1 MLLAF
6 QISDIVTVPF
16 GWLLKVL
23 YDLTTNYGVAI
34 IIFSVLVKLVLL
46 PMNAKGKKGMMKMSR
61 LTPDVERIKR
71 KYSDDQNKQQ
81 QAIQELYKKEG
92 VSTCSGCIWSFIPIL
107 ILFPL
112 YTVIRQPIVYMLGET
127 AENATLITNTIME
140 AAPDLFGKNTY
151 YAQMTAARHIP
162 EFVEEIRAVLP
173 NISAETLAG
182 VNFNFL
188 GIDLGQLPQF
198 NIFGWETYDWA
209 TFGLFLLPLL
219 SAGSQV
225 LSMII
230 SNKQNDS
237 VVTNEKGIQDNEA
250 AKNSQQNQTAKT
262 MMWMMPIMSLWIG
275 FTVPAALSVYWLI
288 SGVLGT
294 ITDVIMT
301 KHYRK
306 IYDAEDTVRLKK
318 YMEEEAIEA
327 EKARLR
333 AETRAANPDGITEN
347 TSKKKLQQKQKAE
360 EQAAKAAAAKEYAA
374 KKGIV
379 EEEAS
384 TGENKPMSGISD
396 RPYAKGRN
404 YDPNRYAANN
414 TEE

>member
-237 VVTNEKGIQDNEA
+237 VVTNEKGIQDKEA

-327 EKARLR
+327 EKERLR
-333 AETRAANPDGITEN
+333 AEKRAANPDGITEN

-360 EQAAKAAAAKEYAA
+360 EQAAKAAAAKEYAV
-374 KKGIV
+374 KKGILV
-379 EEEAS
+379 EEEE
-384 TGENKPMSGISD
+384 GNKPMSGIAD
-396 RPYAKGRN
+396 RPFAKGRN

>member
-237 VVTNEKGIQDNEA
+237 VVTNEKGIQDKEA

-327 EKARLR
+327 EKERLR
-333 AETRAANPDGITEN
+333 AEKRAANPDGITEN

-384 TGENKPMSGISD
+384 TG
-396 RPYAKGRN
+396 
-404 YDPNRYAANN
+404 
-414 TEE
+414 

>member
-151 YAQMTAARHIP
+151 YTQMTAARHIP

-173 NISAETLAG
+173 NISAETLSG

-237 VVTNEKGIQDNEA
+237 VVTNEKGIQDKEA

-327 EKARLR
+327 EKERLR
-333 AETRAANPDGITEN
+333 AEKRAANPDGITEN